1 MSKEV
6 AGMTLYTVRE
16 LADILGVTTITIR
29 RYIAD
34 GSLKARK
41 IGRAYHISDEA
52 LREFMDTGG
61 KANNDEERR
70 PLKYHIAEALSDY
83 VEKIKNKEVKNE

>member
-1 MSKEV
+1 MTKEV

-52 LREFMDTGG
+52 LREFMDSGSKT
-61 KANNDEERR
+61 NNGEGD
-70 PLKYHIAEALSDY
+70 S
-83 VEKIKNKEVKNE
+83 

>member
-61 KANNDEERR
+61 RANNNEDE
-70 PLKYHIAEALSDY
+70 S
-83 VEKIKNKEVKNE
+83 